1 MAANPIPVPESPLM
15 IEVTEATD
23 EAFVVTCSGR
33 IVSGTTD
40 LLKTRIKSLFPD
52 TRRLRLDLG
61 NVSYMDSSG
70 LGALVGLYVSAK
82 SAGVELRLV
91 HLTDR
96 VAELLRMSN
105 LLTIFQGY
113 GEHL

>member
-1 MAANPIPVPESPLM
+1 MAANPVPVPDSPLTV
-15 IEVTEATD
+15 EVTEATD

-33 IVSGTTD
+33 IVSGTAD
-40 LLKTRIKSLFPD
+40 LLKTRVKELFPD
-52 TRRLRLDLG
+52 TRHIRLDLG

-70 LGALVGLYVSAK
+70 LGTLVGLYVSAK

-91 HLTDR
+91 HLTNR

-105 LLTIFQGY
+105 LLTIFQSY